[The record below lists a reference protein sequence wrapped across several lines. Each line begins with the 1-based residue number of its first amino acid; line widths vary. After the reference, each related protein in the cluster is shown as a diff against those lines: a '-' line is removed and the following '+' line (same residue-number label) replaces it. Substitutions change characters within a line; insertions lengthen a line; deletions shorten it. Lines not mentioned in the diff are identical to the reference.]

1 MVGGMSKQPKIKR
14 VKCGMA
20 ARRLFLTEDFND
32 SLRVA
37 MGKNGNLRASGS
49 DFVALRR
56 DFVFENPKLDGKIEG
71 IYVFF
76 ESPEGPITYDFL
88 RRDRPHFPNFEPH
101 YNINRFLL
109 LSGVD
114 GETPGYWINQ
124 VPNSE
129 TPDHCCA
136 SPPARFSGMT

>member
-1 MVGGMSKQPKIKR
+1 MSKQSKIKR

-20 ARRLFLTEDFND
+20 ARQLFLTEDFND

-37 MGKNGNLRASGS
+37 MGENGNLRASGS
-49 DFVALRR
+49 NCVALRR
-56 DFVFENPKLDGKIEG
+56 DFIFENPKLDGKIEG

-76 ESPEGPITYDFL
+76 ESPEDPITYDLL

-114 GETPGYWINQ
+114 GEMSGYWINR

-129 TPDHCCA
+129 IPDHYCT
-136 SPPARFSGMT
+136 SPPARFFEMT